1 MTDKAEGKGF
11 GLNRWLVV
19 LLLVVGVFLTSRFV
33 PITPHIQLPGEPI
46 TDILF
51 TLPVLGPFYF
61 TNTLLATL
69 LVDLVLFAMAFAVV
83 RSMGDANTPPRGWA
97 NAFEAIL
104 GGLYNLVES
113 TAGKWARTIFPWVA
127 TAILLILT
135 ANWLRIL
142 PIFET
147 IGWIHEAHEGG
158 YEARQLVPGVEYIVA
173 EEAQDGH
180 GYEIIPFLR
189 GSSTDLNFTLA
200 LALTTIVMVQ
210 ILGVRANGGKYF
222 TRFFAF
228 GPFAGMW
235 TKRKLGPFEVI
246 MPFINIF
253 VGILELISEFAKI
266 VSFSFRLLGAIFGGA
281 ILFAVIT
288 TLVPMV
294 SFGIMFLE
302 LFVGAIQ
309 ALVFGMLTLVF
320 ATVATMF
327 HGDEEHGE
335 AH

>member
-1 MTDKAEGKGF
+1 MTEKEAKGF

-19 LLLVVGVFLTSRFV
+19 LLLVAGVVITGRIAPV
-33 PITPHIQLPGEPI
+33 TPHIQLPGEPI
-46 TDILF
+46 TDVLF
-51 TLPVLGPFYF
+51 TIPGLGPFYL

-69 LVDLVLFAMAFAVV
+69 LVDLILFAIAFGVV
-83 RSMGDANTPPRGWA
+83 RSMGDENTPPRGWA
-97 NAFEAIL
+97 NAFEAIV
-104 GGLYNLVES
+104 GALYNIVES
-113 TAGKWARTIFPWVA
+113 TAGKWAKTIFPWVA
-127 TAILLILT
+127 TSLLLILT

-158 YEARQLVPGVEYIVA
+158 YEAKELFAGIQYIITEKA
-173 EEAQDGH
+173 HDGH
-180 GYEIIPFLR
+180 GYEIIPFFR
-189 GSSTDLNFTLA
+189 GSSTDLNFTAA

-210 ILGVRANGGKYF
+210 ILGVRAHGLKYF
-222 TRFFAF
+222 SKFLSF
-228 GPFAGMW
+228 GSFISMW
-235 TKRKLGPFEVI
+235 SKKRLGPFDVI
-246 MPFINIF
+246 TPFINIF
-253 VGILELISEFAKI
+253 VGILELISEVAKI
-266 VSFSFRLLGAIFGGA
+266 ISFSFRLLGAIFGGA

-302 LFVGAIQ
+302 LFVGAVQ

-320 ATVATMF
+320 ATVATMS
-327 HGDEEHGE
+327 HGGDEHGE

>member
-1 MTDKAEGKGF
+1 VTEKEEAKGF

-19 LLLVVGVFLTSRFV
+19 LLLVAGVFITGKFA

-46 TDILF
+46 TDVLF
-51 TLPVLGPFYF
+51 TLPILGPFYL

-69 LVDLVLFAMAFAVV
+69 LVDLVLFAIAFAVV
-83 RSMGDANTPPRGWA
+83 RSMGDENSPPRGWA
-97 NAFEAIL
+97 NAFEAIV
-104 GGLYNLVES
+104 GALYNIVES
-113 TAGKWARTIFPWVA
+113 TAGKWAKTIFPWVA
-127 TAILLILT
+127 TSLLLILT

-147 IGWIHEAHEGG
+147 IGWMHEAHEGG
-158 YEARQLVPGVEYIVA
+158 YEARELIQGVEYIVA
-173 EEAQDGH
+173 EEAHDGH
-180 GYEIIPFLR
+180 GYEIIPFFR
-189 GSSTDLNFTLA
+189 GSSTDLNFTAA

-210 ILGVRANGGKYF
+210 ILGVRAHGASYF
-222 TRFFAF
+222 SKFLSFGSFFS
-228 GPFAGMW
+228 MW
-235 TKRKLGPFEVI
+235 RRKRLGPFDVI

-302 LFVGAIQ
+302 LFVGAVQ

-320 ATVATMF
+320 ATVATIS

>member
-1 MTDKAEGKGF
+1 VTDKAEGKGF
-11 GLNRWLVV
+11 GLNRWIVV
-19 LLLVVGVFLTSRFV
+19 LLLVVGIFLTGRFA

-46 TDILF
+46 TDTLF
-51 TLPVLGPFYF
+51 TIPGVGPFYL
-61 TNTLLATL
+61 TNTILATL

-83 RSMGDANTPPRGWA
+83 RSMGDANTPSRGWA
-97 NAFEAIL
+97 NAFETII

-158 YEARQLVPGVEYIVA
+158 YEARQLVPGVDYIIA
-173 EEAQDGH
+173 EEASDGH
-180 GYEIIPFLR
+180 GYEIIPFFR

-200 LALTTIVMVQ
+200 LALTTIIMVQ
-210 ILGVRANGGKYF
+210 ILGVRANGAKYF
-222 TRFFAF
+222 SRFFAF

-235 TKRKLGPFEVI
+235 SRRKLGPFDVI

-253 VGILELISEFAKI
+253 VGILELISELAKI

-302 LFVGAIQ
+302 LFIGAIQ

>member
-1 MTDKAEGKGF
+1 VTEKEEAKGF

-19 LLLVVGVFLTSRFV
+19 LLLILGVYLTGKFA

-46 TDILF
+46 TDVLF
-51 TLPVLGPFYF
+51 TLPVIGPFYL

-69 LVDLVLFAMAFAVV
+69 LVDLVIFVIVFAVV
-83 RSMGDANTPPRGWA
+83 RSMGDENSPPRGWA
-97 NAFEAIL
+97 NAFEMIVGA
-104 GGLYNLVES
+104 LYNIVES
-113 TAGKWARTIFPWVA
+113 TAGKWAKTIFPWVA
-127 TAILLILT
+127 TSLLLILI
-135 ANWLRIL
+135 ANWMRLI

-147 IGWIHEAHEGG
+147 IGWIHEAHDGG
-158 YEARQLVPGVEYIVA
+158 YEARELIQGVKYIVT

-180 GYEIIPFLR
+180 GYGIIPFLR
-189 GSSTDLNFTLA
+189 GSSTDLNFTLS

-210 ILGVRANGGKYF
+210 IVGVRAHGLKYF
-222 TRFFAF
+222 SKFLSFGSFFS
-228 GPFAGMW
+228 MW
-235 TKRKLGPFEVI
+235 GRKRLGPFDVI

-253 VGILELISEFAKI
+253 VGILELISEIAKI

-302 LFVGAIQ
+302 LFVGAVQ

-320 ATVATMF
+320 ATVATIS
-327 HGDEEHGE
+327 HGGEEHGE

>member
-1 MTDKAEGKGF
+1 VTDKAERRGF
-11 GLNRWLVV
+11 GLNRWIVV
-19 LLLVVGVFLTSRFV
+19 LLLVVGAVLAGRFA

-46 TDILF
+46 TDVLF
-51 TLPVLGPFYF
+51 TIPGVGPFF
-61 TNTLLATL
+61 LTNTILATL
-69 LVDLVLFAMAFAVV
+69 LVDLVLFLMAFAVV

-97 NAFEAIL
+97 NAFEAIV

-127 TAILLILT
+127 TSILLILT

-147 IGWIHEAHEGG
+147 IGWLHEAHEGG
-158 YEARQLVPGVEYIVA
+158 YAARQLVPGIEYIVA
-173 EEAQDGH
+173 EEATDH
-180 GYEIIPFLR
+180 GYEIIPFFR

-210 ILGVRANGGKYF
+210 ILGVRANGAKYF
-222 TRFFAF
+222 SRFFAF

-235 TKRKLGPFEVI
+235 SRRKLGPFDVI

-253 VGILELISEFAKI
+253 VGILELISELAKI

>member
-11 GLNRWLVV
+11 GLNRWIVV
-19 LLLVVGVFLTSRFV
+19 LLLVVGIILAGWFA

-46 TDILF
+46 TDVLF
-51 TLPVLGPFYF
+51 TIPGLGPFYL
-61 TNTLLATL
+61 TNTILATL

-97 NAFEAIL
+97 NAFEAII

-113 TAGKWARTIFPWVA
+113 TAGKWARTIFTWVA

-147 IGWIHEAHEGG
+147 IGWMHEAHEGG
-158 YEARQLVPGVEYIVA
+158 YEARQLIPGVEYIVA
-173 EEAQDGH
+173 EEPHDGH
-180 GYEIIPFLR
+180 GYEIIPFFR

-210 ILGVRANGGKYF
+210 ILGVRANGAKYF
-222 TRFFAF
+222 SRFFAF
-228 GPFAGMW
+228 GPFVGMW
-235 TKRKLGPFEVI
+235 SRRKLGPFDVI

-253 VGILELISEFAKI
+253 VGILELISEIAKI

-288 TLVPMV
+288 TLVPAV